1 MSDGAEDAHFEKWTR
16 YLRETRAAAEPWE
29 KAAVEYQKFAVE
41 YSKLLVTNLY
51 VLNAGGLISLP
62 ALSVFLGVSSLP
74 RPERMWILGLS
85 ASGFAAGLVL
95 AALCS
100 LFVYFNFQTHGQLAR
115 MRSEQDKFYVGVVLG
130 IVGQHEDERAKTQ
143 AELEK
148 KLKELGQK
156 VNGTFRAAHVCGWLS
171 LFSFLAA
178 AGWLATNL
186 R

>member
-1 MSDGAEDAHFEKWTR
+1 MSGGAENDHFEKWTR

-29 KAAVEYQKFAVE
+29 KSAVEYQKFAVE

-62 ALSVFLGVSSLP
+62 ALSAFLGVSPLP
-74 RPERMWILGLS
+74 RPERMWVLGFS
-85 ASGFAAGLVL
+85 ASGFVSGLVL

-100 LFVYFNFQTHGQLAR
+100 LFVYFNFQRHAELAR
-115 MRSEQDKFYVGVVLG
+115 MRSEQDKFNVGVMLH
-130 IVGQHEDERAKTQ
+130 IVGQNEDERAKIQT
-143 AELEK
+143 ELDK
-148 KLKELGQK
+148 QLKELGQN
-156 VNGTFRAAHVCGWLS
+156 VSGTFRAAHVCGWLS

>member
-1 MSDGAEDAHFEKWTR
+1 MAGETQADHFEKWVR

-29 KAAVEYQKFAVE
+29 KYAIEYQKFSVE

-62 ALSVFLGVSSLP
+62 ALSSFLGVSTLAKD
-74 RPERMWILGLS
+74 ERMLILGLT
-85 ASGFAAGLVL
+85 ATGFAVGLVS

-100 LFVYFNFQTHGQLAR
+100 LFVYFNFQKHAELAR
-115 MRSEQDKFYVGVVLG
+115 IMAERDKYNVGIMLG
-130 IVGQHEDERAKTQ
+130 IIGNDKDERAKVE
-143 AELEK
+143 AELADGITN
-148 KLKELGQK
+148 LGRR
-156 VNGTFRAAHVCGWLS
+156 VNGTFRAAHASGWLS
-171 LFSFLAA
+171 LATFLAS